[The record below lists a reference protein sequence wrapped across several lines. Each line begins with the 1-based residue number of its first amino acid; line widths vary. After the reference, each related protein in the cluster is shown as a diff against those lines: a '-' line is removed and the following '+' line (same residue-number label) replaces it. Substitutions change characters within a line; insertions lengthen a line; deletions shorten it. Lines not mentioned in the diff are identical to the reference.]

1 MIGQISGV
9 LIKKNPPLVM
19 IDVKGIGFEIEVPM
33 STYYELPKIGDFVVL
48 TTHFLVREDAQQL
61 FGFMSDH
68 EKITFKSLIKVNGI
82 GPRVALAVLSGMNVD
97 ELVQNIENN
106 ETENLVRIPG
116 IGKKTAE
123 RMLIELR
130 GKINVDVENKNGNL
144 SNKSDLLKA
153 LISLG
158 YSEKEAKLATKNAST
173 NSSLEENI
181 KVALKNLSS

>member
-68 EKITFKSLIKVNGI
+68 EKITFKSL
-82 GPRVALAVLSGMNVD
+82 
-97 ELVQNIENN
+97 
-106 ETENLVRIPG
+106 
-116 IGKKTAE
+116 
-123 RMLIELR
+123 LI
-130 GKINVDVENKNGNL
+130 I
-144 SNKSDLLKA
+144 
-153 LISLG
+153 
-158 YSEKEAKLATKNAST
+158 
-173 NSSLEENI
+173 
-181 KVALKNLSS
+181 